1 MDEEKK
7 SVRHRPGLGRE
18 SANSEGYD
26 EFLSCDE
33 YSGNEGENGKEE
45 KKKMGLELD
54 IAAINIDVREEKK
67 EKPETSRAGTKV
79 TIPKLNLPDAA
90 GMTSRG

>member
-7 SVRHRPGLGRE
+7 SVRHRTPGMGKE

-33 YSGNEGENGKEE
+33 YSDNKNEEENGQEE

-54 IAAINIDVREEKK
+54 IAAINIDVREENK
-67 EKPETSRAGTKV
+67 
-79 TIPKLNLPDAA
+79 
-90 GMTSRG
+90 